1 MATKKSYEVR
11 FGINDTEVSKQLAN
25 IDKSLNG
32 TQRNI
37 RLLKTSLSDN
47 WDVSKWR
54 EAQEAGTKA
63 VQDSIQ
69 KVELLKKRFAEME
82 AEGVTEKNQA
92 AFEDLRREIL
102 ASENAAEKAKKEL
115 QSINNIRLDAV
126 KKQIEQ
132 VSERLTSIGNK
143 LSVGVTAP
151 IIAAGAASIKMA
163 SDMDEAI
170 NKVDVAF
177 GEAANTVHSFS
188 NTTLTTYGIA
198 KSTALD
204 MAALFGDM
212 ATSMGFTREE
222 AADMS
227 IELVALAGDL
237 ASFKN
242 VSLDEAATALKSIF
256 TGETESLKNL
266 GVVMTDT
273 NLQAYALANG
283 IEKSTSE
290 MGQSEKVA
298 LRLQYVLDNTKNAQG
313 DFSRTSDSTAN
324 QLRILSESLKELA
337 AIAGQELIPMVLP
350 IIKQLNQIIQKVG
363 QLDDGTKDMITK
375 IALFAAS
382 FGPLL
387 TVSGKLTGSIGTL
400 IGAYKSLKTAQAA
413 ATVGQST
420 LNAAMSANPAGAVAA
435 AIGVLISVLGSIAIT
450 SALTSD
456 RVETL
461 STRIKNLGK
470 DYEETVKSIE
480 ESADEERAELDLI
493 ERLIPKYEEL
503 NGKTSKTAQEK
514 AELKRIVDEINSVV
528 PDTITLVNEEAGVYE
543 TLNGRIRDVIA
554 SRRQEIDLMAAR
566 NRAVEASEKQQ
577 EITNN
582 LYDEYGIST
591 LEDAERRLAELTRK
605 HDAESAGKLA
615 DFNESLWDPISSI
628 FQWDPVYKDAVDVGD
643 EINALEEYIAAY
655 KKYEAVIN
663 EYTESGS
670 SGSSSSGFGYGG
682 GGSTSSENALN
693 TYKSLRAA
701 LDHQLAMDE
710 ISTEQYYATL
720 ERYDRDYLA
729 GYAENISEHRSVLE
743 ELHKY
748 RKNVQ
753 EEEAQRLKELAE
765 AEKKALE
772 ELAEAE
778 KKAREESLKNAEEF
792 TDTVVSL
799 AEKEANAK
807 IAAIDAELA
816 ARDKLK
822 AAQEAELKLQQA
834 QAQLAFTVD
843 EDSRESLQKEIDRL
857 KEDIAEQEYQ
867 NDMEAQK
874 AAIQAQLDQLKADA
888 DSAISNLQA
897 NLTPESVNPYITQLA
912 PNLTVN
918 AQGLSIAQAQ
928 MLIQQAI
935 KKALYE

>member
-47 WDVSKWR
+47 WDVSKWW

-132 VSERLTSIGNK
+132 VSECLTSIGNK

-227 IELVALAGDL
+227 VELVALAGDL

-420 LNAAMSANPAGAVAA
+420 LNAVMSANPAGAFASIIGVIAA
-435 AIGVLISVLGSIAIT
+435 ALGSFAFS
-450 SALTSD
+450 SALASEKAED
-456 RVETL
+456 
-461 STRIKNLGK
+461 LGNK
-470 DYEETVKSIE
+470 IRQVGESYESSIQSIEKSIASE
-480 ESADEERAELDLI
+480 KAELSVV
-493 ERLIPKYEEL
+493 EKLIPRYEEL
-503 NGKTSKTAQEK
+503 NNKASKTAAEKLELKNITDRINTVLPDTIHLINEEKLAYDATAESIRNTIEAREESIESIGKQNAAIKAQEALIELQAANDNMTLEYAQNQLESLKEWRNGLKFNLMDFGETMTWLENKVFKTGDAESQIKDLEDYINQYKQYQSIINSYVASGENESNAGSGKTSYIEQ
-514 AELKRIVDEINSVV
+514 S
-528 PDTITLVNEEAGVYE
+528 
-543 TLNGRIRDVIA
+543 
-554 SRRQEIDLMAAR
+554 
-566 NRAVEASEKQQ
+566 SEK
-577 EITNN
+577 
-582 LYDEYGIST
+582 SP
-591 LEDAERRLAELTRK
+591 A
-605 HDAESAGKLA
+605 
-615 DFNESLWDPISSI
+615 
-628 FQWDPVYKDAVDVGD
+628 
-643 EINALEEYIAAY
+643 
-655 KKYEAVIN
+655 
-663 EYTESGS
+663 
-670 SGSSSSGFGYGG
+670 
-682 GGSTSSENALN
+682 ENALN
-693 TYKSLRAA
+693 TYKSLRSA

-753 EEEAQRLKELAE
+753 EEEEQRLKELAE

-843 EDSRESLQKEIDRL
+843 EDSRESLKKEIDRL

>member
-11 FGINDTEVSKQLAN
+11 FGINDTEVSRQLAN

-32 TQRNI
+32 TQRDI

-126 KKQIEQ
+126 KKQF
-132 VSERLTSIGNK
+132 ERLTSIGNK

-151 IIAAGAASIKMA
+151 IVAAGMASIKMA

-242 VSLDEAATALKSIF
+242 VSLDEATTALKSIF

-324 QLRILSESLKELA
+324 QLRTLSESLKELA

-363 QLDDGTKDMITK
+363 QLDDGTKDIITK
-375 IALFAAS
+375 IALFSAS

-420 LNAAMSANPAGAVAA
+420 LNAAMSANPAGAIASIIGVIAA
-435 AIGVLISVLGSIAIT
+435 ALGSFAFS
-450 SALTSD
+450 SALASEKSED
-456 RVETL
+456 
-461 STRIKNLGK
+461 LGNK
-470 DYEETVKSIE
+470 IRQVGESYESSIQSIEKSIASE
-480 ESADEERAELDLI
+480 KAELSVV
-493 ERLIPKYEEL
+493 EKLIPRYEEL
-503 NGKTSKTAQEK
+503 NNKASKTAAEK
-514 AELKRIVDEINSVV
+514 LELKNITDRINTVL
-528 PDTITLVNEEAGVYE
+528 PDTIHLINEEKLAYDATAE
-543 TLNGRIRDVIA
+543 SIRNTIEA
-554 SRRQEIDLMAAR
+554 REESIESIGKQNAAIKAQEALIELQAA
-566 NRAVEASEKQQ
+566 ND
-577 EITNN
+577 NM
-582 LYDEYGIST
+582 T
-591 LEDAERRLAELTRK
+591 LEYAQNQLKSLKEWRNGLKFNLMDFGETMTWLENKVFKTG
-605 HDAESAGKLA
+605 DAESQIKDLEDYINQYKQYQSIINSYVASGE
-615 DFNESLWDPISSI
+615 NESNS
-628 FQWDPVYKDAVDVGD
+628 
-643 EINALEEYIAAY
+643 
-655 KKYEAVIN
+655 
-663 EYTESGS
+663 
-670 SGSSSSGFGYGG
+670 GYGE
-682 GGSTSSENALN
+682 TSYIKQSSEKSHAENALN

>member
-11 FGINDTEVSKQLAN
+11 FGINDTEVSRQLAN

-32 TQRNI
+32 TQRDI

-126 KKQIEQ
+126 KKQF
-132 VSERLTSIGNK
+132 ERLTSIGNK

-151 IIAAGAASIKMA
+151 IVAAGAASIKMA

-387 TVSGKLTGSIGTL
+387 TVSGKLTGSIVTL

-420 LNAAMSANPAGAVAA
+420 LNAAMSANPAGAIASIIGVIAA
-435 AIGVLISVLGSIAIT
+435 ALGSFAFS
-450 SALTSD
+450 SALASEKSED
-456 RVETL
+456 
-461 STRIKNLGK
+461 LGNK
-470 DYEETVKSIE
+470 IRQVGESYESSIQSIEKSIASE
-480 ESADEERAELDLI
+480 KAELSVV
-493 ERLIPKYEEL
+493 EKLIPRYEEL
-503 NGKTSKTAQEK
+503 NNKASKTAAEK
-514 AELKRIVDEINSVV
+514 LELKNITDRINTVL
-528 PDTITLVNEEAGVYE
+528 PDTIHLINEEKLAYDATAE
-543 TLNGRIRDVIA
+543 SIRNTIEA
-554 SRRQEIDLMAAR
+554 REESIESIGKQNAAIKAQEALIELQAA
-566 NRAVEASEKQQ
+566 ND
-577 EITNN
+577 NM
-582 LYDEYGIST
+582 T
-591 LEDAERRLAELTRK
+591 LEYAQNQLKSLKEWRNGLKFNLMDFGETMTWLENKVFKTG
-605 HDAESAGKLA
+605 DAESQIKDLEDYINQYKQYQSIINSYVAAGE
-615 DFNESLWDPISSI
+615 NESNS
-628 FQWDPVYKDAVDVGD
+628 
-643 EINALEEYIAAY
+643 
-655 KKYEAVIN
+655 
-663 EYTESGS
+663 
-670 SGSSSSGFGYGG
+670 GYGE
-682 GGSTSSENALN
+682 TSYIKQSSEKSHAENALN

-753 EEEAQRLKELAE
+753 EEEEQRLKELAE

-834 QAQLAFTVD
+834 QAQLAFTAD
-843 EDSRESLQKEIDRL
+843 EDSRESLQNEID
-857 KEDIAEQEYQ
+857 I
-867 NDMEAQK
+867 
-874 AAIQAQLDQLKADA
+874 
-888 DSAISNLQA
+888 
-897 NLTPESVNPYITQLA
+897 
-912 PNLTVN
+912 
-918 AQGLSIAQAQ
+918 
-928 MLIQQAI
+928 
-935 KKALYE
+935 

>member
-11 FGINDTEVSKQLAN
+11 FG
-25 IDKSLNG
+25 
-32 TQRNI
+32 
-37 RLLKTSLSDN
+37 
-47 WDVSKWR
+47 
-54 EAQEAGTKA
+54 
-63 VQDSIQ
+63 
-69 KVELLKKRFAEME
+69 
-82 AEGVTEKNQA
+82 
-92 AFEDLRREIL
+92 
-102 ASENAAEKAKKEL
+102 
-115 QSINNIRLDAV
+115 
-126 KKQIEQ
+126 
-132 VSERLTSIGNK
+132 
-143 LSVGVTAP
+143 
-151 IIAAGAASIKMA
+151 
-163 SDMDEAI
+163 
-170 NKVDVAF
+170 
-177 GEAANTVHSFS
+177 
-188 NTTLTTYGIA
+188 
-198 KSTALD
+198 

-242 VSLDEAATALKSIF
+242 VSLDEAATALKSIY

-387 TVSGKLTGSIGTL
+387 TVSGKLIGSIGTL
-400 IGAYKSLKTAQAA
+400 IGACKSLKTAQAA

-470 DYEETVKSIE
+470 DYEEAAKSIE

-503 NGKTSKTAQEK
+503 NSKTNKTAQEK

-543 TLNGRIRDVIA
+543 TLNGRIQDVIA

-670 SGSSSSGFGYGG
+670 SGSSSSGFGSGG

-834 QAQLAFTVD
+834 QAQLAFTAD
-843 EDSRESLQKEIDRL
+843 EDSRESLKKEIDRL

>member
-47 WDVSKWR
+47 WDVSKWW

-387 TVSGKLTGSIGTL
+387 TVFGKLTGSIGTL

-420 LNAAMSANPAGAVAA
+420 LNAAMSANPAGAFASIIGVIAA
-435 AIGVLISVLGSIAIT
+435 ALGSFAFS
-450 SALTSD
+450 SALASEKAED
-456 RVETL
+456 
-461 STRIKNLGK
+461 LGNK
-470 DYEETVKSIE
+470 IRQVGESYESSIQSIEKSIASE
-480 ESADEERAELDLI
+480 KAELSVV
-493 ERLIPKYEEL
+493 EKLIPRYEEL
-503 NGKTSKTAQEK
+503 NKKASKTAAEK
-514 AELKRIVDEINSVV
+514 LELKNITDRINTVL
-528 PDTITLVNEEAGVYE
+528 PDTIHLINEEKLAYDATAESIRNTIEAREESIESIGKQNAAIKAQEALIELQAANDNMTLEYAQNQLESLKEWRNGLKFNLMDFGE
-543 TLNGRIRDVIA
+543 TMTWLENKVFKTGGAESQIKDLEDYINQYKQYQSIINSYVA
-554 SRRQEIDLMAAR
+554 SGENESNSGYGETSYIKQS
-566 NRAVEASEKQQ
+566 SEK
-577 EITNN
+577 
-582 LYDEYGIST
+582 SP
-591 LEDAERRLAELTRK
+591 A
-605 HDAESAGKLA
+605 
-615 DFNESLWDPISSI
+615 
-628 FQWDPVYKDAVDVGD
+628 
-643 EINALEEYIAAY
+643 
-655 KKYEAVIN
+655 
-663 EYTESGS
+663 
-670 SGSSSSGFGYGG
+670 
-682 GGSTSSENALN
+682 ENALN

-834 QAQLAFTVD
+834 QAQLAFTAD
-843 EDSRESLQKEIDRL
+843 EDSRESLKKEIDRL